1 MLDRLG
7 ALLERLIDSAELR
20 AADRRPGPALLG
32 VGLAIVVIA
41 AGIGVFLAV
50 FAVLVGFFA

>member
-7 ALLERLIDSAELR
+7 TQLQHLIDSAELR
-20 AADRRPGPALLG
+20 AANRRPGPALLG
-32 VGLAIVVIA
+32 VALAIVVVL
-41 AGIGVFLAV
+41 AGIGVFIAV